1 MDCYQTENYIRA
13 NFDEILETYEKHWT
27 KELNYENFSK
37 IKENSRRIQFIA
49 NYKKHPI
56 EDIIIIFKEEMEED
70 DELQDS

>member
-1 MDCYQTENYIRA
+1 MDSYQTENYINE
-13 NFDEILETYEKHWT
+13 NFDEILEVYEKYWT
-27 KELNYENFSK
+27 KELNYANFSK
-37 IKENSRRIQFIA
+37 IKANAQKIQFIA

>member
-27 KELNYENFSK
+27 KELNYANFSK
-37 IKENSRRIQFIA
+37 IKENSQRIQFIA

>member
-1 MDCYQTENYIRA
+1 MDCYQTENYIKA
-13 NFDEILETYEKHWT
+13 NFDEILETYEKYWT
-27 KELNYENFSK
+27 KELNYANFSK
-37 IKENSRRIQFIA
+37 IKKNSRRIQFIA